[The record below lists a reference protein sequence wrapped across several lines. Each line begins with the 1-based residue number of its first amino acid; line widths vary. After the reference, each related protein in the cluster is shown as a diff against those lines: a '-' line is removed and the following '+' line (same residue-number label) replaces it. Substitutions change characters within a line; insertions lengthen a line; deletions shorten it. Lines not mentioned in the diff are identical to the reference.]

1 MKFLKSLWFVVAI
14 AIMLSM
20 VLLLVMMNMAANK
33 FKAQHGE
40 GHSPHLTI
48 APEKP
53 IQYPDNLSEDLKA
66 FIAELERRDAVVVQ
80 REQDL
85 DNLRNSIRQEKE
97 EFDIHKKEIQQLQ
110 AAFDDRV
117 NKFQERRLF
126 LEQAQLNQMKDLAAT
141 VEGLSPAAAVTLFL
155 QMNKD
160 DFKKARE
167 DQGLTPEEPV
177 ALAIPDQTVTGIIE
191 LMDPKDVAPIMEEM
205 NAGKEATEESRAL
218 AAALLQQLRTLVVE
232 DKGDP
237 NNGG

>member
-1 MKFLKSLWFVVAI
+1 MKFLKSLWSVVAI
-14 AIMLSM
+14 ALVLSM
-20 VLLLVMMNMAANK
+20 VLLFVLMNMAVNK
-33 FKAQHGE
+33 FKAKHGE
-40 GHSPHLTI
+40 GHLPHLTI

-53 IQYPDNLSEDLKA
+53 IQYPANLTDDLKA
-66 FIAELERRDAVVVQ
+66 FVAELERRDAVVRQ

-97 EFDIHKKEIQQLQ
+97 EFDIQKKEILELQ
-110 AAFDDRV
+110 GGFDDRV
-117 NKFQERRLF
+117 TKFQERRLF

-160 DFKKARE
+160 EFEKARE
-167 DQGLTPEEPV
+167 DKGLTPEEPV
-177 ALAIPDQTVTGIIE
+177 SLAMPDQTVTGIIE

-205 NAGKEATEESRAL
+205 NGKEATEESKAL

-232 DKGDP
+232 DSTDT